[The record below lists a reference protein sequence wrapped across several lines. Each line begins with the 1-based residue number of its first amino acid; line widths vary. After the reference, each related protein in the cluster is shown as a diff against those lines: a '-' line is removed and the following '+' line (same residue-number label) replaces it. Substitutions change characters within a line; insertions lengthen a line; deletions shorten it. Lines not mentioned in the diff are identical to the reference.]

1 MRVRAS
7 AYPCVCLCVCEG
19 AGLGI
24 ISVLSD
30 QSVVFVFDPYQY
42 HNYRS
47 MS

>member
-1 MRVRAS
+1 MRARIYV
-7 AYPCVCLCVCEG
+7 CVFMCVCEG

-30 QSVVFVFDPYQY
+30 QSVVFAFDPYQY

-47 MS
+47 VS